1 MLHVNDMTYRVAGR
15 DIFEGATVHIP
26 PGHKIGVVGRNGAGK
41 STLLRLI
48 AAEIAPD
55 AGSVSVRRGAR
66 LAMVAQEAPGGE
78 ASLLDTVLAAD
89 HERAALLAEAETADD
104 PARIADIHQRLADI
118 DAHTAPARAAAILA
132 GLGFSADEQARPC
145 GEFSGGWR
153 MRVALAAVLFAR
165 PDLLLLDEPTNYLDM
180 EGALWLES
188 YLRSYPY
195 TFLLVSHDRNL
206 LNRCVG
212 GILHVEQ
219 RRLTLYRGGYDD
231 FESTRRARLALQ
243 DKARTKQQAQRQR
256 MQAFVDR
263 FRYKATKARQAQS
276 RLKAMARMEPIA
288 SVMEERTIE
297 FRFPEPTPR
306 PSPIMTL
313 DTIAVGYDGKAV
325 LRDLNLRL
333 DMDDRIALL
342 GRNGNGKS
350 TLAKLLSG
358 RLKHLDGR
366 MRRVAKLTVG
376 YFGQHQIEE
385 LNPAH
390 DAFAHMAELLPDATE
405 AQVRARLGAFGFQQ
419 DRADVKAENLSG
431 GERARLVFALICVD
445 APQLLILDE
454 PTNHLDIDTRE
465 VLVQALNEFPGAV
478 LLVSHDRHLVELVAD
493 ELWLVADGTVV
504 RYEGDLDDYQRLLL
518 SDRPRGKGANGVDRA
533 ENGKAR
539 EERKAARRAGAE
551 ARAKLAPLRKS
562 IREAERQIEQ
572 ANQALGALAA
582 ELADPK
588 VYEGPP
594 ARVAELNKRRAE
606 LERQRDAAEHS
617 WLAATEAL
625 ERAGDP

>member
-15 DIFEGATVHIP
+15 EIFESATVHIP

-55 AGSVSVRRGAR
+55 AGTVTVRRAAKM
-66 LAMVAQEAPGGE
+66 AMVAQEAPGGD

-89 HERAALLAEAETADD
+89 HERADLLAEAETADD

-132 GLGFSADEQARPC
+132 GLGFDTDEQQRPC
-145 GEFSGGWR
+145 REFSGGWR
-153 MRVALAAVLFAR
+153 MRVALAAVLFTQ

-188 YLRSYPY
+188 YLRAYPY

-212 GILHVEQ
+212 GILHVDA
-219 RRLTLYRGGYDD
+219 RRLSLYRGGYDD
-231 FESTRRARLALQ
+231 FERTRRAQLELQ
-243 DKARTKQQAQRQR
+243 DKARAKQQAQRQR

-263 FRYKATKARQAQS
+263 FRYKASKARQAQS
-276 RLKAMARMEPIA
+276 RLKAMSRMEPIA
-288 SVMEERTIE
+288 SVMEARTIE
-297 FRFPEPTPR
+297 FRFPEPPAR
-306 PSPIMTL
+306 PSPITTL
-313 DTIAVGYDGKAV
+313 EAVAVGYNGQAV
-325 LRDLNLRL
+325 LRDLDLRI

-358 RLKHLDGR
+358 RLKPLDGR
-366 MRRVAKLTVG
+366 LRRVSKLTVG

-385 LNPAH
+385 LNPAA

-431 GERARLVFALICVD
+431 GERARLVFALICVE

-504 RYEGDLDDYQRLLL
+504 RYDGDLDDYQRLLL
-518 SDRPRGKGANGVDRA
+518 NNRPRDRGRNGGARADDGKS
-533 ENGKAR
+533 R
-539 EERKAARRAGAE
+539 EDRKAARRAGAE
-551 ARAKLAPLRKS
+551 ARAKLAPLRKTL
-562 IREAERQIEQ
+562 RAAERQIEQ
-572 ANQALGALAA
+572 ANRELGKLET
-582 ELADPK
+582 ELADPT
-588 VYEGPP
+588 VYNDSPT
-594 ARVAELNKRRAE
+594 RLAELNKRRTE
-606 LERQRDAAEHS
+606 LERLRDTAEHD
-617 WLAATEAL
+617 WLSATEAL
-625 ERAGDP
+625 EQAGDP